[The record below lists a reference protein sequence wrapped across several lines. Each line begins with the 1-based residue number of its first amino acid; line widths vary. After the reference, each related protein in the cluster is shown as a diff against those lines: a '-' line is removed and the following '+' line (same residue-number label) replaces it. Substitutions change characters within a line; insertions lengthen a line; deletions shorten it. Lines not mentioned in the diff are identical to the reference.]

1 MILEHGCEQMLLFT
15 RMGFVWY
22 SHVFRM
28 VFVCVSYG
36 FAWFSY
42 GFQLFFVRFSHA
54 FLHGFRTAF
63 VRFSYGFRLGDL
75 VKLIC
80 SASIRR
86 SRNSVNSKF
95 CVEIG
100 WQPGHTLIHGNHKKT
115 NGKSTNLEKTAIRDC
130 FFEAPLSHTFQIRM
144 VSSRREL
151 RRQYSTHATIWYLL
165 YAICDTIYA
174 VCYML

>member
-1 MILEHGCEQMLLFT
+1 MVFPCFSDGFRLC
-15 RMGFVWY
+15 FVW
-22 SHVFRM
+22 FRM
-28 VFVCVSYG
+28 VFV
-36 FAWFSY
+36 WFSVV
-42 GFQLFFVRFSHA
+42 FCKVFA
-54 FLHGFRTAF
+54 CFLHGFRTAF

-115 NGKSTNLEKTAIRDC
+115 NGKSKNLEKTAIKDG

-144 VSSRREL
+144 VSSRRE
-151 RRQYSTHATIWYLL
+151 RRGHYSMHATIL
-165 YAICDTIYA
+165 ISITTII
-174 VCYML
+174 